1 MEIQEVEVTIDASGK
16 VEIQVRGV
24 QGDTCLDITRPLEE
38 VLGNIILQ
46 REMVPQT
53 LQPSKTAKTRLP
65 RIRKG

>member
-16 VEIQVRGV
+16 VEIQVHGV